1 MTKDGLEIRSVTKTF
16 EGLTAL
22 SDVTFSLEDGKIM
35 GIIGPNGAGK
45 TTLFN
50 VISGFLRADQGQMVY
65 HGKDISS
72 LKPHQ
77 VVGLGM
83 ARTFQIVRPFKSMN
97 VFENTIVA
105 ALSPRAHRSRPKGVK
120 PDETAMNVLK
130 RVALDHKRDEPVSGL
145 PMGDLRRLEIARA
158 LATYP
163 QFILLDEPFSG
174 LSLKEMDA
182 LAGLIR
188 NLLDEKCALLIIEHK
203 LKMLMSLVPRI
214 LVLDY
219 GKVLADGTP
228 AEIADNE
235 SVIRAYLGR
244 RGHAGI
250 NTTN

>member
-1 MTKDGLEIRSVTKTF
+1 MSDDAQKPNSEPGPRDGAWLTVTGIGKAYGDRPVLQDISLSVDRG
-16 EGLTAL
+16 EVVGLL
-22 SDVTFSLEDGKIM
+22 
-35 GIIGPNGAGK
+35 GPNGAGK

-50 VISGFLRADQGQMVY
+50 VISGFLRADQGEMHY

-83 ARTFQIVRPFKSMN
+83 ARTFQIVRPFKSMS

-105 ALSPRAHRSRPKGVK
+105 GLSPRSRRSRPKGVK
-120 PDETAMNVLK
+120 SDETAMNVLE
-130 RVALDHKRDEPVSGL
+130 RVALDHKKDESVASL

-188 NLLDEKCALLIIEHK
+188 NLLDEKCTILIIEHK
-203 LKMLMSLVPRI
+203 LKILMSLAPRI

-228 AEIADNE
+228 AEIA
-235 SVIRAYLGR
+235 
-244 RGHAGI
+244 
-250 NTTN
+250 